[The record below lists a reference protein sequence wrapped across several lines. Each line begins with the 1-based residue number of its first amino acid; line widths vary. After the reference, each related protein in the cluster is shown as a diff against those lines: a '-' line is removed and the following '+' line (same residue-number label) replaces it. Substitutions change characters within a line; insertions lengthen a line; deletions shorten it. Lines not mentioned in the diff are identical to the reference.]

1 MIVLLLSFLS
11 PSLLQH
17 THLLI
22 CSKSSSIEDWLA
34 CNNEEEKEKR
44 TRRTIRTCG
53 CLCRYGYSMIPR
65 RYRTVFR
72 FVVVKPSAAH
82 THTHTH
88 TMPRFVTAGIDT
100 VRCRHHTLGRT
111 DPFRFVV
118 VIPSAARTHTHTRTS
133 FTLHLNH
140 SKLTTK
146 YNLPGI
152 H

>member
-1 MIVLLLSFLS
+1 MIVLLLSFLF

-22 CSKSSSIEDWLA
+22 CSKSSSVEDWLA

-44 TRRTIRTCG
+44 TRRTIRNYRR
-53 CLCRYGYSMIPR
+53 LFVWYRYSVR
-65 RYRTVFR
+65 RVGATVR
-72 FVVVKPSAAH
+72 FVG
-82 THTHTH
+82 THTHIH
-88 TMPRFVTAGIDT
+88 TMPRFVTAGVDT
-100 VRCRHHTLGRT
+100 VRCRHHTFVRT

-118 VIPSAARTHTHTRTS
+118 VIPSAAHTHTHTS
-133 FTLHLNH
+133 VTLHLSH